1 MHCTFHILIVC
12 THIHLH
18 TRALSH
24 TLTHLYQLMFGPVIV
39 FTHIPIH
46 TRALSYTLT
55 LLYQLM
61 RGPVHMA
68 IESGESRSIRGI
80 DPYTPKASIPSPPT
94 SSSFTTHLAHPFIHH
109 DIPPSIVAQ

>member
-1 MHCTFHILIVC
+1 MYMYMYMYMYMFLYMYMYMYIYMCM
-12 THIHLH
+12 
-18 TRALSH
+18 
-24 TLTHLYQLMFGPVIV
+24 YQLMRGPVIV